1 MVSVDIPEQGQLVQV
16 RSRPWVVDDVK
27 PSNLPS
33 PGLSLPENLRQN
45 LVSLSSVED
54 DGLGEELQVV
64 WEVEPGAKIIERVA
78 LPTPTAFD
86 SPDKLDAFL
95 DAVRWG
101 AASTADHRN
110 IQAPFRSGVEIEDY
124 QLDPVV
130 RAIQMPR
137 VNLLIAD
144 DVGLGKTIE
153 AGMVALELIL
163 RHRARKILV
172 VCPSSLQIQWRDQM
186 RDKFGLDFRI
196 VDSSLLRELRR
207 RRGIHTNPWAHFPRL
222 ITSIDFLK
230 RERPRRLFR
239 ETLPAAGEPIY
250 PRKYDLLIVDEA
262 HNCAPSGAGRYA
274 ADSLRTT
281 ALRELAPHFEHKLFL
296 TATPHNGYRESFSA
310 LLELLDN
317 QRFSRG
323 TEPDRKQL
331 DAIMVRR
338 LKSDPAFA
346 FNHLGIRRFP
356 PRLLEPIEVPYTDEE
371 REVHDALK
379 AYTKSRSGRA
389 ADQTERFATEF
400 VLKTLKKRLFSCPAA
415 FLSTLEQHEHSL
427 RNSKRKA
434 TRPSERALQLE
445 LDRMDE
451 EYADD
456 NDYDEATTDALDT
469 ATRLFA
475 EPTAEELALLKR
487 MKDWALRASGHRDSK
502 AKQLVEWLKQH
513 LKPGGKWSKERVIIF
528 TEYRAT
534 QNWLQE
540 VLAIERFTQGDRLL
554 TMYGGM
560 DPEKREEV
568 KAAFQTSPEISPVR
582 ILLATD
588 AASEGLDFQ
597 NFCSRLI
604 HYEIPWNPNR
614 MEQRNGRVDRHGQKA
629 DKIQVYHFVGK
640 GYGER
645 ANRQFNGSASE
656 LEADLE
662 FLMRVALKIETIRE
676 DLGKVGTVIA
686 EQVEEA
692 MLGRRTR
699 LDTEKAE
706 KEAEPI
712 RRMLKF
718 ERDLQKQVQALME
731 QYRETRKELRLS
743 PENIAQVVQV
753 GLALAGQPPL
763 KPVLPGTRAMVT
775 PELKGKATTKGRN
788 KSDSASNESRQTEF
802 ALIGEQAPEFR
813 TAGQPVPSGNLYHL
827 PPLKGSWAACVEGLE
842 HPHTKEIRPIT
853 FDESVS
859 KGRDDVVLVHLN
871 HRLPQMCLR
880 LLRAEVW
887 AEKGRSKLQ
896 RVSARVI
903 PNDALEAPAVI
914 AHARLVVIGGDSHR
928 LHEEII
934 SAGGFIKD
942 QKWGGRL
949 NVGQTETATLQATD
963 KEPSEAIKEK
973 LLELYPSLMASLG
986 AALEARMKQLV
997 EGLQRKLTE
1006 RANKEAADITSI
1018 LTELKKS
1025 IEAELKDPVYVQPLL
1040 FATEEQ
1046 ERFERNKDAM
1056 RKRASEIP
1064 EEIKRETLAI
1074 RARFA
1079 DPQPRMF
1086 PVAVTFLVP
1095 EKMAGGK

>member
-1 MVSVDIPEQGQLVQV
+1 MAGGSTLAPPEQGQLVQV
-16 RSRPWVVDDVK
+16 RSRPWVVNDVK
-27 PSNLPS
+27 PSTLPAPAMAL
-33 PGLSLPENLRQN
+33 PGAAPQHLLT
-45 LVSLSSVED
+45 LSSVED
-54 DGLGEELQVV
+54 DGLGEEVQVV
-64 WEVEPGAKIIERVA
+64 WEVEPGAKVVERVA
-78 LPTPTAFD
+78 LPEPTGFD
-86 SPDKLDAFL
+86 APQTLDAFL

-110 IQAPFRSGVEIEDY
+110 IQSPFRSGVEIEDY

-137 VNLLIAD
+137 ANLLIAD

-153 AGMVALELIL
+153 AGMVALELII
-163 RHRARKILV
+163 RHRARRILV
-172 VCPSSLQIQWRDQM
+172 VCPSALQIQWRDQM

-196 VDSSLLRELRR
+196 VDSALMRDLRR
-207 RRGIHTNPWAHFPRL
+207 RRGIHVNPWSHFPRL

-230 RERPRRLFR
+230 RERPLRLFR
-239 ETLPAAGEPIY
+239 ETLPAPGEPVY
-250 PRKYDLLIVDEA
+250 PRRYDLLICDEA

-274 ADSLRTT
+274 ADSLRTQ

-331 DAIMVRR
+331 EAVMVRR

-356 PRLLEPIEVPYTDEE
+356 PRVLEPIEVPYTEEE
-371 REVHDALK
+371 RAVHAALRT
-379 AYTKSRSGRA
+379 YTKLRSSRAEGA
-389 ADQTERFATEF
+389 AERFATEF

-415 FLSTLEQHEHSL
+415 FLTTLEQHEKSL
-427 RNSKRKA
+427 RTARKRA
-434 TRPSERALQLE
+434 TAPTHRTLQLE
-445 LDRMDE
+445 LDRIDE
-451 EYADD
+451 DYADD
-456 NDYDEATTDALDT
+456 TEYDEATADALDT

-475 EPTAEELALLKR
+475 EPTDEEEALLAK
-487 MKDWALRASGHRDSK
+487 MKDWAKRARGQRDSK
-502 AKQLVEWLKQH
+502 AKELVRWLKEH
-513 LKPGGKWSKERVIIF
+513 LKPGGKWSTERVIIF

-534 QNWLQE
+534 QNWLHE
-540 VLAIERFTQGDRLL
+540 VLAVEGLTDGDRLL

-568 KAAFQTSPEISPVR
+568 KAAFQTSPDISPVR

-629 DKIQVYHFVGK
+629 DKVLVYHFVGQ
-640 GYGER
+640 GYNER
-645 ANRQFNGSASE
+645 AARGFGGNASE
-656 LEADLE
+656 MEADLE

-676 DLGKVGTVIA
+676 DLGKVGAVIA

-692 MLGRRTR
+692 MLGRRTS
-699 LDTEKAE
+699 LNTEKAE

-712 RRMLKF
+712 RRMLRF

-731 QYRETRKELRLS
+731 QYRETRRELRLA
-743 PENIAQVVQV
+743 PDNVRKVVEV

-763 KPVLPGTRAMVT
+763 QPAETEDGQSCFRLP
-775 PELKGKATTKGRN
+775 
-788 KSDSASNESRQTEF
+788 
-802 ALIGEQAPEFR
+802 ALR
-813 TAGQPVPSGNLYHL
+813 
-827 PPLKGSWAACVEGLE
+827 GSWAACAEGLE

-853 FDESVS
+853 FDESLAR
-859 KGRDDVVLVHLN
+859 GRDDVVLAHLN

-887 AEKGRSKLQ
+887 AERGRSKLQ
-896 RVSARVI
+896 RVTARVV
-903 PNDALEAPAVI
+903 PNDVLDTPAVV

-934 SAGGFIKD
+934 AAGGFIRD
-942 QKWGGRL
+942 RKWGGRL
-949 NVGQTETATLQATD
+949 NVGQTDSALAGATE
-963 KEPSEAIKEK
+963 KEPSSQVEAR
-973 LLELYPSLMASLG
+973 LLELYPALTSPLAS
-986 AALEARMKQLV
+986 ALEARLKDRV
-997 EGLQRKLTE
+997 DGLRKRLAE
-1006 RANKEAADITSI
+1006 RADKETDDIRSI
-1018 LTELKKS
+1018 LTELKKA
-1025 IEAELKDPVYVQPLL
+1025 IEAELNDPVYVQPTL
-1040 FATEEQ
+1040 FDDPET
-1046 ERFERNKDAM
+1046 ERFERNKEAM
-1056 RKRASEIP
+1056 RARAKEIP
-1064 EEIKRETLAI
+1064 GEIERETAAV

-1079 DPQPRMF
+1079 DPQARMF
-1086 PVAVTFLVP
+1086 PVAVTFLIP
-1095 EKMAGGK
+1095 QALAN

>member
-1 MVSVDIPEQGQLVQV
+1 METGALPEQGQLVQV
-16 RSRPWVVDDVK
+16 RSRPWVVNEVK
-27 PSNLPS
+27 PSTLPA
-33 PGLSLPENLRQN
+33 PALKLPVVQLQH
-45 LVSLSSVED
+45 LLTLSSVED
-54 DGLGEELQVV
+54 DGLGEEVQVI
-64 WEVEPGAKIIERVA
+64 WEIEPGAKLIERVA
-78 LPTPTAFD
+78 LPEPTGFD
-86 SPDKLDAFL
+86 APAQLDAFL

-101 AASTADHRN
+101 AASTADHKN
-110 IQAPFRSGVEIEDY
+110 IQAPFRSGIEIEDY

-153 AGMVALELIL
+153 AGMVGLELII
-163 RHRARKILV
+163 RHRARKLLV
-172 VCPSSLQIQWRDQM
+172 VCPSALQIQWRDQM

-207 RRGIHTNPWAHFPRL
+207 RRGIYVNPWAHFPRL

-230 RERPRRLFR
+230 RERPLRLFR
-239 ETLPAAGEPIY
+239 ETLPAPGEPIY

-262 HNCAPSGAGRYA
+262 HNCAPSGVGRYA
-274 ADSLRTT
+274 TDSLRTQ

-331 DAIMVRR
+331 DAVMVRR

-356 PRLLEPIEVPYTDEE
+356 PRILKPIEVPYTVEE
-371 REVHDALK
+371 REIHAALRQ
-379 AYTKSRSGRA
+379 YTKLRSSRADSA
-389 ADQTERFATEF
+389 AERFATEF

-415 FLSTLEQHEHSL
+415 FLTTLERHEKSL
-427 RNSKRKA
+427 HTARKRAAKP
-434 TRPSERALQLE
+434 TYRTLQTE

-456 NDYDEATTDALDT
+456 ADYDDATADALDT

-475 EPTAEELALLKR
+475 EPTTEETELLQK
-487 MKDWALRASGHRDSK
+487 MKEWAARARGQRDSK
-502 AKQLVEWLKQH
+502 VKQLIAWLREN
-513 LKPGGKWSKERVIIF
+513 LKPGEKWSKERVIIF

-534 QNWLQE
+534 QNWLQQ
-540 VLAIERFTQGDRLL
+540 VLAAEGFTDGDRLL

-568 KAAFQTSPEISPVR
+568 KAAFQTDPEQSPVR

-629 DKIQVYHFVGK
+629 DEVLVYHFVGQ
-640 GYGER
+640 GYEER
-645 ANRQFNGSASE
+645 AKRQFSGQVSDM
-656 LEADLE
+656 EADLE

-686 EQVEEA
+686 EQVAEA
-692 MLGRRTR
+692 MLGRRTA
-699 LDTEKAE
+699 LNTDKAE
-706 KEAEPI
+706 QEADPI
-712 RRMLKF
+712 RKMLKF

-731 QYRETRKELRLS
+731 QYRETRRELRLS
-743 PENIAQVVQV
+743 PDNVGQVVSV
-753 GLALAGQPPL
+753 GLALARQP
-763 KPVLPGTRAMVT
+763 
-775 PELKGKATTKGRN
+775 
-788 KSDSASNESRQTEF
+788 
-802 ALIGEQAPEFR
+802 ALIPTR
-813 TAGQPVPSGNLYHL
+813 TKDGKPCFQL
-827 PPLKGSWAACVEGLE
+827 PPLRGSWAACAEGLE
-842 HPHTKEIRPIT
+842 HPHTKEVRPIT

-859 KGRDDVVLVHLN
+859 KGKDDVVLVHLN
-871 HRLPQMCLR
+871 HRLSQMCLR

-896 RVSARVI
+896 RVTARVV
-903 PNDALEAPAVI
+903 PNDVLDTPAVV

-934 SAGGFIKD
+934 AAGGFIKD

-949 NVGQTETATLQATD
+949 NVGQTESFLSGATAT
-963 KEPSEAIKEK
+963 EPSEPVKAR
-973 LLELYPSLMASLG
+973 LLELYPALTGPLAS
-986 AALEARMKQLV
+986 ALEAR
-997 EGLQRKLTE
+997 
-1006 RANKEAADITSI
+1006 
-1018 LTELKKS
+1018 
-1025 IEAELKDPVYVQPLL
+1025 
-1040 FATEEQ
+1040 
-1046 ERFERNKDAM
+1046 
-1056 RKRASEIP
+1056 
-1064 EEIKRETLAI
+1064 
-1074 RARFA
+1074 
-1079 DPQPRMF
+1079 
-1086 PVAVTFLVP
+1086 
-1095 EKMAGGK
+1095 

>member
-1 MVSVDIPEQGQLVQV
+1 MVNEI
-16 RSRPWVVDDVK
+16 K
-27 PSNLPS
+27 PSTLPTS
-33 PGLSLPENLRQN
+33 ALKVPLARPQHLLT
-45 LVSLSSVED
+45 LSSVED

-64 WEVEPGAKIIERVA
+64 WEIEPGAKVVEKVA
-78 LPTPTAFD
+78 LPDPTGFD

-101 AASTADHRN
+101 AASTADVKN
-110 IQAPFRSGVEIEDY
+110 IQSPFRSGIEIEDY

-137 VNLLIAD
+137 VNLLIGD

-153 AGMVALELIL
+153 AGMVALELMI
-163 RHRARKILV
+163 RHRARRILI

-196 VDSSLLRELRR
+196 VDSSLLRDLRR
-207 RRGIHTNPWAHFPRL
+207 RRGIHVNPWSHFPRL

-230 RERPRRLFR
+230 RERPLRLFR
-239 ETLPAAGEPIY
+239 ETLPAPGESVY
-250 PRKYDLLIVDEA
+250 PRKYDLLIADEA
-262 HNCAPSGAGRYA
+262 HNCAPSGIGKYA
-274 ADSLRTT
+274 ADSLRTQ

-331 DAIMVRR
+331 DAVMVRR
-338 LKSDPAFA
+338 LKSDPNFA
-346 FNHLGIRRFP
+346 FDHLGIRRFP
-356 PRLLEPIEVPYTDEE
+356 PRILEPIEVPYTEEE
-371 REVHDALK
+371 RAIHAALK
-379 AYTKSRSGRA
+379 RYTKLRSQRA
-389 ADQTERFATEF
+389 ESAAERFATEF

-415 FLSTLEQHEHSL
+415 FLTTLEQHERTLAAS
-427 RNSKRKA
+427 RKKA
-434 TRPSERALQLE
+434 AKPTFKTLQLE
-445 LDRMDE
+445 FDRLDED
-451 EYADD
+451 YADD
-456 NDYDEATTDALDT
+456 TDYDEATADALET

-475 EPTAEELALLKR
+475 EPTADEEALLKQ
-487 MKDWALRASGHRDSK
+487 MKDWARRARGQRESK
-502 AKQLVEWLKQH
+502 VKELVAWLTRH
-513 LKPGGKWSKERVIIF
+513 LKPGGKWSNERVIIF

-540 VLAIERFTQGDRLL
+540 LLSVEGFTAGDRLL
-554 TMYGGM
+554 TMFGGM

-568 KAAFQTSPEISPVR
+568 KASFQTAPDISPVR

-629 DKIQVYHFVGK
+629 DKVQVYHFVGN
-640 GYGER
+640 GYAQSSGGRESP
-645 ANRQFNGSASE
+645 GT

-692 MLGRRTR
+692 MLGRRTT
-699 LDTEKAE
+699 LNTEQAE

-712 RRMLKF
+712 RKMLRF
-718 ERDLQKQVQALME
+718 ERDLQKQVQALMA
-731 QYRETRKELRLS
+731 QYRETRRELRLS
-743 PENIAQVVQV
+743 AENIAKVVSV
-753 GLALAGQPPL
+753 GLELAGQPTLMVGDRGPEDGDRDE
-763 KPVLPGTRAMVT
+763 KSSGTRT
-775 PELKGKATTKGRN
+775 
-788 KSDSASNESRQTEF
+788 
-802 ALIGEQAPEFR
+802 
-813 TAGQPVPSGNLYHL
+813 PVPGPRTPLLFHL
-827 PPLKGSWAACVEGLE
+827 PPLKGSWAACAEGLE

-859 KGRDDVVLVHLN
+859 RGRDDVVLVHLN

-896 RVSARVI
+896 RVTARVV
-903 PNDALEAPAVI
+903 PNDVLDIPVVI
-914 AHARLVVIGGDSHR
+914 AHARLVVIGGDSFR
-928 LHEEII
+928 LHEELIA
-934 SAGGFIKD
+934 AGGTI
-942 QKWGGRL
+942 QIEKWGGRL
-949 NVGQTETATLQATD
+949 NVGQTESALAGATD
-963 KEPSEAIKEK
+963 REPSAKVKERLLK
-973 LLELYPSLMASLG
+973 LYSVMSTPLAS
-986 AALEARMKQLV
+986 ALEARMKQMV
-997 EGLQRKLTE
+997 EGLQKKLAE
-1006 RANKEAADITSI
+1006 WADKESKDIESI
-1018 LTELKKS
+1018 LTELKKL
-1025 IEAELKDPVYVQPLL
+1025 IEAELQQPLYIQGTL
-1040 FATEEQ
+1040 FDDPEQ

-1056 RKRASEIP
+1056 RARVKEIP
-1064 EEIKRETLAI
+1064 EEITRETEAI
-1074 RARFA
+1074 RSRFA
-1079 DPQPRMF
+1079 NPQARMF

-1095 EKMAGGK
+1095 EKMAGV

>member
-1 MVSVDIPEQGQLVQV
+1 MTTVAAPPPEQGQLVQV
-16 RSRPWVVDDVK
+16 RSRPWVVNEVK
-27 PSNLPS
+27 PS
-33 PGLSLPENLRQN
+33 SLPTPAMELPVAQQQT
-45 LVSLSSVED
+45 LLTLSSVED
-54 DGLGEELQVV
+54 DGLGEEVQVV
-64 WEVEPGAKIIERVA
+64 WEIEPGAKLIERVA
-78 LPTPTAFD
+78 LPEPTGFD

-101 AASTADHRN
+101 AASTADHKN
-110 IQAPFRSGVEIEDY
+110 IQSPFRSGIEIEDY

-153 AGMVALELIL
+153 AGMVGLELII

-172 VCPSSLQIQWRDQM
+172 VCPSALQIQWRDQM

-196 VDSSLLRELRR
+196 VDSSLMRELRR
-207 RRGIHTNPWAHFPRL
+207 RRGIHVNPWAHFPRL

-230 RERPRRLFR
+230 RERPLRLFR
-239 ETLPAAGEPIY
+239 ETLPAPGEPIY
-250 PRKYDLLIVDEA
+250 PRKYDLLIIDEA

-274 ADSLRTT
+274 DDSLRTQ

-331 DAIMVRR
+331 EAVMVRR
-338 LKSDPAFA
+338 LKSDPTFA

-356 PRLLEPIEVPYTDEE
+356 PRILEPIEVPYTGEE
-371 REVHDALK
+371 REIHAALRQ
-379 AYTKSRSGRA
+379 YTKMRSSRAEGA
-389 ADQTERFATEF
+389 AERFATEF

-415 FLSTLEQHEHSL
+415 FLATLERHEQSL
-427 RNSKRKA
+427 HTAKKKA
-434 TRPSERALQLE
+434 AKPTYKTLQLE

-456 NDYDEATTDALDT
+456 GEYDEATADALDT

-475 EPTAEELALLKR
+475 EPTADEEALLKK
-487 MKDWALRASGHRDSK
+487 MKEWARRARGQRDSK
-502 AKQLVEWLKQH
+502 VQQLVAWLKEH

-540 VLAIERFTQGDRLL
+540 VLSVEGFTDGDRLL

-568 KAAFQTSPEISPVR
+568 KAAFQTSPDISPVR

-629 DKIQVYHFVGK
+629 DKVLVYHFVGK
-640 GYGER
+640 GYKER
-645 ANRQFNGSASE
+645 ASRQFSGTVSDM
-656 LEADLE
+656 EADLE

-692 MLGRRTR
+692 MLGRRTT
-699 LDTEKAE
+699 LNTEKAE

-712 RRMLKF
+712 RKMLKF

-743 PENIAQVVQV
+743 PENIRQVVTV

-763 KPVLPGTRAMVT
+763 I
-775 PELKGKATTKGRN
+775 TTKTQDN
-788 KSDSASNESRQTEF
+788 KPCFQ
-802 ALIGEQAPEFR
+802 
-813 TAGQPVPSGNLYHL
+813 L
-827 PPLKGSWAACVEGLE
+827 PPLKGSWAACAEGLE
-842 HPHTKEIRPIT
+842 HPHTKDIRPIT
-853 FDESVS
+853 FDESMS

-871 HRLPQMCLR
+871 HHLPQMCLR

-887 AEKGRSKLQ
+887 AERGRSKLQ
-896 RVSARVI
+896 RVTARVV
-903 PNDALEAPAVI
+903 PNDVLDAPAVV
-914 AHARLVVIGGDSHR
+914 AHARLVVIGGDSYR

-934 SAGGFIKD
+934 ATGGFIKD

-949 NVGQTETATLQATD
+949 NVGQTESALAGAVT
-963 KEPSEAIKEK
+963 KEPSAVVKAK
-973 LLELYPSLMASLG
+973 LLELYPTLTSSLAS
-986 AALEARMKQLV
+986 ALEARMKQMV
-997 EGLQRKLTE
+997 DGLQKKLAD
-1006 RANKEAADITSI
+1006 RADKEAKDIEYI
-1018 LTELKKS
+1018 LTELKRS
-1025 IEAELKDPVYVQPLL
+1025 IEAELKDPAYIQPLL
-1040 FATEEQ
+1040 FDDPEQ

-1056 RKRASEIP
+1056 RARAKEIP
-1064 EEIKRETLAI
+1064 DEIKRETEAI

-1079 DPQPRMF
+1079 DPQARMF
-1086 PVAVTFLVP
+1086 PVAVTFLIP
-1095 EKMAGGK
+1095 EKMAGR

>member
-1 MVSVDIPEQGQLVQV
+1 MPSVGIPNQGQLVQV
-16 RSRPWVVDDVK
+16 RSRSWVVNEVK
-27 PSNLPS
+27 PSRLPLDSKGLAVAS
-33 PGLSLPENLRQN
+33 PQN
-45 LVSLSSVED
+45 LLTLSSVED

-64 WEVEPGAKIIERVA
+64 WEIEPGAKVIEKVA
-78 LPTPTAFD
+78 LPEPTDFD

-101 AASTADHRN
+101 AASTADHKN
-110 IQAPFRSGVEIEDY
+110 IQSPFRSGIEIEDY

-153 AGMVALELIL
+153 AGMVGLELII

-172 VCPSSLQIQWRDQM
+172 VCPSALQIQWRDQL
-186 RDKFGLDFRI
+186 RDKFGLDFRV
-196 VDSSLLRELRR
+196 VDSSLMRELRR
-207 RRGIHTNPWAHFPRL
+207 RRGIHVNPWAHFPRL

-230 RERPRRLFR
+230 RERPMRLFR
-239 ETLPAAGEPIY
+239 ETLAAPGQPVF

-262 HNCAPSGAGRYA
+262 HNCAPSGVGQFSR
-274 ADSLRTT
+274 DSLRTQ
-281 ALRELAPHFEHKLFL
+281 ALRELVPHFEHKLFL

-331 DAIMVRR
+331 EAVMVRR

-356 PRLLEPIEVPYTDEE
+356 PRKLEPIEVPYTEEE
-371 REVHDALK
+371 REIHSALRE
-379 AYTKSRSGRA
+379 YTKLRSSRA
-389 ADQTERFATEF
+389 IDQTERFATEF

-415 FLSTLEQHEHSL
+415 FLATLEQHEKSL
-427 RNSKRKA
+427 HTAKRKVA
-434 TRPSERALQLE
+434 KPTYKTLQLE

-456 NDYDEATTDALDT
+456 GDYDEATADALDT

-475 EPTAEELALLKR
+475 EPTADEVALLRK
-487 MKDWALRASGHRDSK
+487 MKDWAKRARGQRDSK
-502 AKQLVEWLKQH
+502 AKQLVSWLRSH
-513 LKPGGKWSKERVIIF
+513 LKPDGKWASARVIIF

-540 VLAIERFTQGDRLL
+540 VLSVEGFAEGDRLL

-560 DPEKREEV
+560 DSEKREAI
-568 KAAFQTSPEISPVR
+568 KAAFQTSPEVSPVR

-614 MEQRNGRVDRHGQKA
+614 LEQRNGRVDRHGQRA
-629 DKIQVYHFVGK
+629 DSVLVYHFVGK
-640 GYGER
+640 GYSHQTKLSLTQRVGD
-645 ANRQFNGSASE
+645 

-662 FLMRVALKIETIRE
+662 FLMRVALKVEMIRE

-686 EQVEEA
+686 DQVAEA

-699 LDTEKAE
+699 LDTERAE
-706 KEAEPI
+706 READPV

-731 QYRETRKELRLS
+731 QYRATRRELRLS
-743 PENIAQVVQV
+743 PENVCQVVNV
-753 GLALAGQPPL
+753 ALALAGQP
-763 KPVLPGTRAMVT
+763 
-775 PELKGKATTKGRN
+775 
-788 KSDSASNESRQTEF
+788 
-802 ALIGEQAPEFR
+802 ALIPAQTGDQKLCF
-813 TAGQPVPSGNLYHL
+813 QL
-827 PPLKGSWAACVEGLE
+827 PPLKGSWAACAEGLE
-842 HPHTKEIRPIT
+842 HPHTKDIRPIT
-853 FDESVS
+853 FDEAVS
-859 KGRDDVVLVHLN
+859 RGRDDVVLVHLN

-896 RVSARVI
+896 RVTARVV
-903 PNDALEAPAVI
+903 PNDVLDTPVVI
-914 AHARLVVIGGDSHR
+914 AYARLLVIGGDSCR
-928 LHEEII
+928 LHEEVIT
-934 SAGGFIKD
+934 AGGFIKG
-942 QKWGGRL
+942 QKWDRL
-949 NVGQTETATLQATD
+949 PVRQMESAIVGATNN
-963 KEPSEAIKEK
+963 EPSEAVKVR
-973 LLELYPSLMASLG
+973 LLELYPSFTSSLAS
-986 AALEARMKQLV
+986 ALNARMEQLID
-997 EGLQRKLTE
+997 GLQKKLAE
-1006 RANKEAADITSI
+1006 RAEKEVKDITAI
-1018 LTELKKS
+1018 LTELKRS
-1025 IEAELKDPVYVQPLL
+1025 IDAELNEPMYSQPSLPGMP
-1040 FATEEQ
+1040 AEE
-1046 ERFERNKDAM
+1046 EEHISRNKDSM
-1056 RKRASEIP
+1056 RARVNEIP
-1064 EEIKRETLAI
+1064 GEIQRETEAI
-1074 RARFA
+1074 RARFVH
-1079 DPQPRMF
+1079 QQTRLF

-1095 EKMAGGK
+1095 QKMAEGK

>member
-1 MVSVDIPEQGQLVQV
+1 MNSVALTRPEQGQLVSV
-16 RSRPWVVDDVK
+16 RSRLWVVNDVQASTLPHSALK
-27 PSNLPS
+27 PFFTGPQHL
-33 PGLSLPENLRQN
+33 LTLA
-45 LVSLSSVED
+45 SVED
-54 DGLGEELQVV
+54 DGLGEELQVI
-64 WEVEPGAKIIERVA
+64 WEIEPGAKILEKVA
-78 LPTPTAFD
+78 LPEPTGFD
-86 SPDKLDAFL
+86 PPDKLDAFL

-101 AASTADHRN
+101 AASTADVKN
-110 IQAPFRSGVEIEDY
+110 IQAPFRSGINIEDY

-153 AGMVALELIL
+153 AGMTALELII
-163 RHRARKILV
+163 RHRARRILV
-172 VCPSSLQIQWRDQM
+172 VCPSALQIQWKEQM

-196 VDSSLLRELRR
+196 VDSNLMRELRR
-207 RRGIHTNPWAHFPRL
+207 SRGIHVNPWSHFPRL

-230 RERPRRLFR
+230 RERPLRLFR
-239 ETLPAAGEPIY
+239 ETLPAPGEPIY

-262 HNCAPSGAGRYA
+262 HNCAPSGVGRYA
-274 ADSLRTT
+274 ADSMRTL

-331 DAIMVRR
+331 EAVMVRR

-371 REVHDALK
+371 REIHEALRQ
-379 AYTKSRSGRA
+379 YTKLRTSQA
-389 ADQTERFATEF
+389 VDQTERFATEF

-415 FLSTLEQHEHSL
+415 FLTTLEQHEKSLHSA
-427 RNSKRKA
+427 RKKA
-434 TRPSERALQLE
+434 AKPTYRSLQLE
-445 LDRMDE
+445 LDRLDE

-456 NDYDEATTDALDT
+456 GDFDEATADALDT

-475 EPTAEELALLKR
+475 EPTSDEETLLQKMKEWAKR
-487 MKDWALRASGHRDSK
+487 ARGQRDSK
-502 AKQLVEWLKQH
+502 VKQLVAWLKEH

-534 QNWLQE
+534 QTWLQE
-540 VLAIERFTQGDRLL
+540 VLAVEGFTDGDRLL

-568 KAAFQTSPEISPVR
+568 KAAFQTSPDISPVR

-629 DKIQVYHFVGK
+629 DKVLVYHFVGK
-640 GYGER
+640 GYKER
-645 ANRQFNGSASE
+645 ASGQFSGTVSDM
-656 LEADLE
+656 EADLE
-662 FLMRVALKIETIRE
+662 FLMRVALKVETIRE
-676 DLGKVGTVIA
+676 DLGKVGTVLA

-692 MLGRRTR
+692 MLGQRTT
-699 LDTEKAE
+699 LNTEKAE

-712 RRMLKF
+712 RKMLKF
-718 ERDLQKQVQALME
+718 ERDLQKQVQALMR
-731 QYRETRKELRLS
+731 QYRETCKELRLTH
-743 PENIAQVVQV
+743 ENIHQVVSV
-753 GLALAGQPPL
+753 GLALAGQPTL
-763 KPVLPGTRAMVT
+763 
-775 PELKGKATTKGRN
+775 
-788 KSDSASNESRQTEF
+788 
-802 ALIGEQAPEFR
+802 
-813 TAGQPVPSGNLYHL
+813 VPSITVDNQPCYQL
-827 PPLKGSWAACVEGLE
+827 PPLKGSWAACAEGLE

-853 FDESVS
+853 FDESLS
-859 KGRDDVVLVHLN
+859 KNRDDVVLVHLN
-871 HRLPQMCLR
+871 HRLTQMCLR

-896 RVSARVI
+896 RVTARVV
-903 PNDALEAPAVI
+903 PNHLFDTPAVI
-914 AHARLVVIGGDSHR
+914 AHARLVVIGGDSYR
-928 LHEEII
+928 LHEEILA
-934 SAGGFIKD
+934 AGGFIKD

-949 NVGQTETATLQATD
+949 NVGQMESFLASMWN
-963 KEPSEAIKEK
+963 KVPSAAVKAK
-973 LLELYPSLMASLG
+973 LLELYPSFTSPLAS
-986 AALEARMKQLV
+986 ALEARMKQMV
-997 EGLQRKLTE
+997 DGLQKKLAD
-1006 RANKEAADITSI
+1006 RADKEANDITSI
-1018 LTELKKS
+1018 LTELKSS
-1025 IEAELKDPVYVQPLL
+1025 IEAELQDPVYVQPSL
-1040 FATEEQ
+1040 FDDPEQ

-1056 RKRASEIP
+1056 RARAKEIP
-1064 EEIKRETLAI
+1064 EEIKRETAAI

-1079 DPQPRMF
+1079 DPQARMF

-1095 EKMAGGK
+1095 EKMAGGY

>member
-1 MVSVDIPEQGQLVQV
+1 MTAKTIAPEQGQLVQV
-16 RSRPWVVDDVK
+16 RSRPWVVNEVK

-33 PGLSLPENLRQN
+33 PAMELPVAKTQN
-45 LVSLSSVED
+45 LLTLSSVED

-64 WEVEPGAKIIERVA
+64 WEIEPGAKIIERVA
-78 LPTPTAFD
+78 LPEPTDFD

-101 AASTADHRN
+101 AASTADHKN
-110 IQAPFRSGVEIEDY
+110 IQSPFRSGIEIEDY

-153 AGMVALELIL
+153 AGMVALELII

-172 VCPSSLQIQWRDQM
+172 VCPSALQIQWREQM

-196 VDSSLLRELRR
+196 VDSSLMRELRR
-207 RRGIHTNPWAHFPRL
+207 RRGIHANPWAHFPRL

-230 RERPRRLFR
+230 RERPLRLFR
-239 ETLPAAGEPIY
+239 ETLPAPGEPIY

-262 HNCAPSGAGRYA
+262 HNCAPSGVGQYS
-274 ADSLRTT
+274 ADSLRTQ
-281 ALRELAPHFEHKLFL
+281 ALRELALHFEHKLFL

-331 DAIMVRR
+331 EAVMVRR
-338 LKSDPAFA
+338 LKSDPSFA

-356 PRLLEPIEVPYTDEE
+356 PRILEPIEVPYTDEE
-371 REVHDALK
+371 REIHAALRE
-379 AYTKSRSGRA
+379 YTKMRSSRA
-389 ADQTERFATEF
+389 EDNAERFATEF
-400 VLKTLKKRLFSCPAA
+400 LLKTLKKRLFSCPAA
-415 FLSTLEQHEHSL
+415 FLTTLEQHEKSL
-427 RNSKRKA
+427 HTAKRKVA
-434 TRPSERALQLE
+434 KPTYKTLQLE

-469 ATRLFA
+469 ATRLFS
-475 EPTAEELALLKR
+475 EPTADEEALLQK
-487 MKDWALRASGHRDSK
+487 MKDWAKRARGQRDSK
-502 AKQLVEWLKQH
+502 VKQLVAWLKEH
-513 LKPGGKWSKERVIIF
+513 LKPGCKWSNERVIIF

-540 VLAIERFTQGDRLL
+540 VLSVEGFTEGDRLL

-560 DPEKREEV
+560 DSEKREEV
-568 KAAFQTSPEISPVR
+568 KAAFQTAPEISPVR

-629 DKIQVYHFVGK
+629 DKVQVFHFVGK
-640 GYGER
+640 GYKER
-645 ANRQFNGSASE
+645 ADRQFNGTVSDM
-656 LEADLE
+656 EADLE

-692 MLGRRTR
+692 MLGRRFT
-699 LDTEKAE
+699 LNTEKAE
-706 KEAEPI
+706 QEAEPI
-712 RRMLKF
+712 RKMLKF

-731 QYRETRKELRLS
+731 QYRETRRELRLS
-743 PENIAQVVQV
+743 PENVAQVVRV
-753 GLALAGQPPL
+753 GLELAGQPNLIPL
-763 KPVLPGTRAMVT
+763 SQVVEKTEKARNTRFADPAPDYSLVA
-775 PELKGKATTKGRN
+775 EQAGGYAGSSR
-788 KSDSASNESRQTEF
+788 SASKSTLFQ
-802 ALIGEQAPEFR
+802 
-813 TAGQPVPSGNLYHL
+813 L
-827 PPLKGSWAACVEGLE
+827 PPLKGSWAACAEGLE
-842 HPHTKEIRPIT
+842 HPHTKNIRPIT
-853 FDESVS
+853 FDESVT
-859 KGRDDVVLVHLN
+859 KGRDDLVLVHLN

-896 RVSARVI
+896 RVTARVV
-903 PNDALEAPAVI
+903 PNDVLDTPAVI
-914 AHARLVVIGGDSHR
+914 AHARLVVIGGDSYR

-934 SAGGFIKD
+934 AAGGFIKD
-942 QKWGGRL
+942 QKWGSRL
-949 NVGQTETATLQATD
+949 NVGQTESAVAGATA
-963 KEPSEAIKEK
+963 KEPSAAVKAK
-973 LLELYPSLMASLG
+973 LLELYPSLTSSLAS
-986 AALEARMKQLV
+986 ALEARMKQMV
-997 EGLQRKLTE
+997 DGLQKKLAE
-1006 RANKEAADITSI
+1006 RAEKEAKDITSI
-1018 LTELKKS
+1018 LTELRKS
-1025 IEAELKDPVYVQPLL
+1025 IEAELKDPAYIQPLL
-1040 FATEEQ
+1040 FDDPEQ

-1056 RKRASEIP
+1056 RARAKEIP
-1064 EEIKRETLAI
+1064 EEIKRETEAI

-1079 DPQPRMF
+1079 DPQARMF

-1095 EKMAGGK
+1095 EKMAGG

>member
-1 MVSVDIPEQGQLVQV
+1 MPIASPPEQGQLVQV
-16 RSRPWVVDDVK
+16 RSRLWVVNGVK
-27 PSNLPS
+27 PSGLPTSSMKS
-33 PGLSLPENLRQN
+33 PFDSRSHLLT
-45 LVSLSSVED
+45 LSSVED

-64 WEVEPGAKIIERVA
+64 WEIEPGARIIEKVA
-78 LPTPTAFD
+78 LPEPTGFD
-86 SPDKLDAFL
+86 SPRQLDAFL
-95 DAVRWG
+95 DSVRWG
-101 AASTADHRN
+101 AASTADLKN
-110 IQAPFRSGVEIEDY
+110 IQSPFRSGVEIEDY

-153 AGMVALELIL
+153 AGMVGLELII
-163 RHRARKILV
+163 RHRARKILI

-196 VDSSLLRELRR
+196 VDSSLVRDLRR
-207 RRGIHTNPWAHFPRL
+207 RRGIHVNPWAHFPRL
-222 ITSIDFLK
+222 IASIDFLK
-230 RERPRRLFR
+230 RERPLRLFR
-239 ETLPAAGEPIY
+239 ETLPSPGEPIY

-262 HNCAPSGAGRYA
+262 HNSAPSGAGRYA
-274 ADSLRTT
+274 ADSMRTE
-281 ALRELAPHFEHKLFL
+281 ALRELVPHFEHKLFL

-331 DAIMVRR
+331 EAVMVRR
-338 LKSDPAFA
+338 LKSDPGFA

-356 PRLLEPIEVPYTDEE
+356 PRMLEPIEVPYTDEE
-371 REVHDALK
+371 RAIHAALRR
-379 AYTKSRSGRA
+379 YTELRTSQA
-389 ADQTERFATEF
+389 TDQTERFATEF

-415 FLSTLEQHEHSL
+415 FLATLEQHERSL
-427 RNSKRKA
+427 QTSRRKTA
-434 TRPSERALQLE
+434 KPAYKTLQLE

-456 NDYDEATTDALDT
+456 QDYDDATVDALDT

-475 EPTAEELALLKR
+475 EPTEEEKALLAQ
-487 MKDWALRASGHRDSK
+487 MKEWAQRARGQRDSK
-502 AKQLVEWLKQH
+502 AKELVAWLNKH

-540 VLAIERFTQGDRLL
+540 VLAAEGFTAGDRLL

-560 DPEKREEV
+560 DSDKREEV
-568 KAAFQTSPEISPVR
+568 KASFQTSPDVSPVR

-629 DKIQVYHFVGK
+629 DQVLIYHFVGN

-645 ANRQFNGSASE
+645 SKQNFTGQASE
-656 LEADLE
+656 MDADLE

-676 DLGKVGTVIA
+676 DLGKVGMVIA
-686 EQVEEA
+686 EQVSEA
-692 MLGRRTR
+692 MLGRRTT
-699 LDTEKAE
+699 LNTDKAE

-718 ERDLQKQVQALME
+718 ERDLQKQVQAIME
-731 QYRETRKELRLS
+731 QYRATRREFRLFS
-743 PENIAQVVQV
+743 ENIHQVVNV
-753 GLALAGQPPL
+753 GLAVAGQPPL
-763 KPVLPGTRAMVT
+763 MP
-775 PELKGKATTKGRN
+775 TK
-788 KSDSASNESRQTEF
+788 TEDGHLCF
-802 ALIGEQAPEFR
+802 K
-813 TAGQPVPSGNLYHL
+813 L
-827 PPLKGSWAACVEGLE
+827 PPLKGSWAVCAEGLE

-853 FDESVS
+853 FDEAVAR
-859 KGRDDVVLVHLN
+859 GRDDVVLVHLN

-887 AEKGRSKLQ
+887 TEQGRSRLQ
-896 RVSARVI
+896 RVTARLV
-903 PNDALEAPAVI
+903 PDSVLDTPAVI

-934 SAGGFIKD
+934 AAGGYIKNA
-942 QKWGGRL
+942 KWGSRL
-949 NVGQTETATLQATD
+949 NIGETERALAGASD
-963 KEPSEAIKEK
+963 EEPSATVKEK
-973 LLELYPSLMASLG
+973 LLELYPTLAAPLSI
-986 AALEARMKQLV
+986 ALEAR
-997 EGLQRKLTE
+997 RKDRVDSLKKLLAE
-1006 RANKEAADITSI
+1006 RAQKEAKDIESI
-1018 LTELKKS
+1018 LSELKKA
-1025 IEAELKDPVYVQPLL
+1025 IEAELNDSAYIQPLL
-1040 FATEEQ
+1040 FDDPEQ
-1046 ERFERNKDAM
+1046 ERFERNKEAM
-1056 RKRASEIP
+1056 RTRACEIP
-1064 EEIKRETLAI
+1064 EEIKREVEAI
-1074 RARFA
+1074 QARFA
-1079 DPQPRMF
+1079 EPQARMF
-1086 PVAVTFLVP
+1086 PVAVTYLIP
-1095 EKMAGGK
+1095 KSLS

>member
-1 MVSVDIPEQGQLVQV
+1 MTTIATATAPEQGQLVQV
-16 RSRPWVVDDVK
+16 RSRPWVVNEVK
-27 PSNLPS
+27 PSTLPT
-33 PGLSLPENLRQN
+33 PALELPIARTQN
-45 LVSLSSVED
+45 LLTLSSVED

-64 WEVEPGAKIIERVA
+64 WEIEPGAKIIERVA
-78 LPTPTAFD
+78 LPEPTDFD
-86 SPDKLDAFL
+86 SPEKLDAFL

-101 AASTADHRN
+101 AASTADHKN
-110 IQAPFRSGVEIEDY
+110 IQSPFRSGIEIEDY

-153 AGMVALELIL
+153 AGMVALELML

-172 VCPSSLQIQWRDQM
+172 VCPSALQIQWRDQM

-196 VDSSLLRELRR
+196 VDSSLMRDLRR
-207 RRGIHTNPWAHFPRL
+207 RRGIHVNPWSHFPRL

-230 RERPRRLFR
+230 RERPLRLFR
-239 ETLPAAGEPIY
+239 ETLPAPGEPIY

-262 HNCAPSGAGRYA
+262 HNCAPSGVGRYS
-274 ADSLRTT
+274 ADSLRTQS
-281 ALRELAPHFEHKLFL
+281 LRELAPHFEHKLFL

-331 DAIMVRR
+331 EAVMVRR
-338 LKSDPAFA
+338 LKSDPSFA
-346 FNHLGIRRFP
+346 LNHLGLRRFP
-356 PRLLEPIEVPYTDEE
+356 PRVLEPIEVPYTDEE
-371 REVHDALK
+371 RQVHAALRE
-379 AYTKSRSGRA
+379 YTHLRSSNVQ
-389 ADQTERFATEF
+389 DSSERFATEF

-415 FLSTLEQHEHSL
+415 FLTTLEQHEKSL
-427 RNSKRKA
+427 KTARKNVA
-434 TRPSERALQLE
+434 KPTYRTLQLE
-445 LDRMDE
+445 LDRLDE
-451 EYADD
+451 DYAVDD
-456 NDYDEATTDALDT
+456 EYDEATADALDT
-469 ATRLFA
+469 ATRLFRP
-475 EPTAEELALLKR
+475 PTDQEVTLLKR
-487 MKDWALRASGHRDSK
+487 TKDWATKARGQWDSK
-502 AKQLVEWLKQH
+502 AKQLIAWLN
-513 LKPGGKWSKERVIIF
+513 LTLRPGGKWGNERVIIF

-534 QNWLQE
+534 QRWLQE
-540 VLAIERFTQGDRLL
+540 VLAAEGFTAGDRLL

-560 DPEKREEV
+560 DSDQREEV
-568 KAAFQTSPEISPVR
+568 KAAFQASPDISPVR

-597 NFCSRLI
+597 NFCSRLL

-614 MEQRNGRVDRHGQKA
+614 MEQRNGRVDRHGQKS
-629 DKIQVYHFVGK
+629 DKVMVYHFVGK
-640 GYGER
+640 GYGKQ
-645 ANRQFNGSASE
+645 AGGSLSGQVSD
-656 LEADLE
+656 LDADLE
-662 FLMRVALKIETIRE
+662 FLMRVAMKVETIRE
-676 DLGKVGTVIA
+676 DLGKVGAVIA

-692 MLGRRTR
+692 MLGRRST
-699 LDTEKAE
+699 LNTEKAE

-712 RRMLKF
+712 RKMLKF

-743 PENIAQVVQV
+743 PDNILQVVNV
-753 GLALAGQPPL
+753 GLALAGQP
-763 KPVLPGTRAMVT
+763 
-775 PELKGKATTKGRN
+775 
-788 KSDSASNESRQTEF
+788 
-802 ALIGEQAPEFR
+802 ALISAKTDDNKPCFQ
-813 TAGQPVPSGNLYHL
+813 L
-827 PPLKGSWAACVEGLE
+827 PPLKGSWAACAEGLE

-896 RVSARVI
+896 RVTARVV
-903 PNDALEAPAVI
+903 PNDILDAPAVV
-914 AHARLVVIGGDSHR
+914 AHARLVVIGGDSYR

-934 SAGGFIKD
+934 AAGGFIKD

-949 NVGQTETATLQATD
+949 NVGQTESAVAGATA
-963 KEPSEAIKEK
+963 KEPSAVVKAK
-973 LLELYPSLMASLG
+973 LMELYPALTSSLAS
-986 AALEARMKQLV
+986 ALEARMKQMV
-997 EGLQRKLTE
+997 DGLQRKLAD
-1006 RANKEAADITSI
+1006 RADKEANDITSI

-1025 IEAELKDPVYVQPLL
+1025 IEAELKEPVYIQPMLQG
-1040 FATEEQ
+1040 FDDPER
-1046 ERFERNKDAM
+1046 ERFERNKDAL
-1056 RKRASEIP
+1056 RARVKEIP
-1064 EEIKRETLAI
+1064 EEIKRETEAI
-1074 RARFA
+1074 RSRFA
-1079 DPQPRMF
+1079 NPQARMF

-1095 EKMAGGK
+1095 ESMAGAK

>member
-1 MVSVDIPEQGQLVQV
+1 MGSQETPVQGQLVQV
-16 RSRPWVVDDVK
+16 RSRTWVVNDVK
-27 PSNLPS
+27 PSTLPVAAM
-33 PGLSLPENLRQN
+33 SLPLAQLPNL
-45 LVSLSSVED
+45 LSLSSVED

-64 WEVEPGAKIIERVA
+64 WEIEPGAKVIERVA
-78 LPTPTAFD
+78 LPEPTEFD
-86 SPDKLDAFL
+86 SPDQIDAFL

-101 AASTADHRN
+101 AASTADHKN
-110 IQAPFRSGVEIEDY
+110 IQSPFRSGIEIEDY

-172 VCPSSLQIQWRDQM
+172 VCPSALQIQWRDQM

-196 VDSSLLRELRR
+196 VDSHLMRELRR
-207 RRGIHTNPWAHFPRL
+207 RRGIHVNPWAHFPRL

-230 RERPRRLFR
+230 RERPLRLFR
-239 ETLPAAGEPIY
+239 ETLPAPGEPIY

-262 HNCAPSGAGRYA
+262 HNCAPSGVGQYS
-274 ADSLRTT
+274 ADSLRTQ

-331 DAIMVRR
+331 EAVMVRR
-338 LKSDPAFA
+338 LKSDPSFA
-346 FNHLGIRRFP
+346 FNHLGMRRFP
-356 PRLLEPIEVPYTDEE
+356 PRILEPIEVPYTDEE
-371 REVHDALK
+371 RAIHAALRQ
-379 AYTKSRSGRA
+379 YTKLRTSKA
-389 ADQTERFATEF
+389 VDQTERFATEF

-415 FLSTLEQHEHSL
+415 FLTTLEQHEKSL
-427 RNSKRKA
+427 NAAQRRVAKPTYK
-434 TRPSERALQLE
+434 TLQLE

-456 NDYDEATTDALDT
+456 GDYDEATADALDT

-475 EPTAEELALLKR
+475 ESTADEVTLLEQ
-487 MKDWALRASGHRDSK
+487 MKTWARRAKGQRDSK
-502 AKQLVEWLKQH
+502 VKQLVAWLHEH
-513 LKPGGKWSKERVIIF
+513 LKPGGKWSNERVIIF

-540 VLAIERFTQGDRLL
+540 VLTGEGLTVGDRLL

-560 DPEKREEV
+560 DPEKREAV
-568 KAAFQTSPEISPVR
+568 KAAFQSAPEVSPVR

-629 DKIQVYHFVGK
+629 DKVQVLHFVGK
-640 GYGER
+640 GYKER
-645 ANRQFNGSASE
+645 ANRRFSGPVSDM
-656 LEADLE
+656 EADLE

-686 EQVEEA
+686 EQVQEA
-692 MLGRRTR
+692 MLGRRSA
-699 LDTEKAE
+699 LDTDKAE
-706 KEAEPI
+706 RESEPI
-712 RRMLKF
+712 RKMLRF

-731 QYRETRKELRLS
+731 QYRETRRELRLS
-743 PENIAQVVQV
+743 PDNVAQVVKV
-753 GLALAGQPPL
+753 GLALAGQPAL
-763 KPVLPGTRAMVT
+763 LP
-775 PELKGKATTKGRN
+775 TTTDDGRPCF
-788 KSDSASNESRQTEF
+788 Q
-802 ALIGEQAPEFR
+802 
-813 TAGQPVPSGNLYHL
+813 L
-827 PPLKGSWAACVEGLE
+827 PPLKGSWAACAEGLE
-842 HPHTKEIRPIT
+842 HPHTREIRPIT
-853 FDESVS
+853 FDETVS
-859 KGRDDVVLVHLN
+859 QGRDDVVLVHLN

-887 AEKGRSKLQ
+887 AERGRSKLQ
-896 RVSARVI
+896 RVTARVI
-903 PNDALEAPAVI
+903 PNDVLETPAVI
-914 AHARLVVIGGDSHR
+914 GYARLVVIGGDSYR

-934 SAGGFIKD
+934 AAGGFIKD
-942 QKWGGRL
+942 QKWGSRL
-949 NVGQTETATLQATD
+949 NVGQTLAASNGATTR
-963 KEPSEAIKEK
+963 EPPAAIKTR
-973 LLELYPSLMASLG
+973 LLELYPSLTAPLAS
-986 AALEARMKQLV
+986 ALEARMKQLV
-997 EGLQRKLTE
+997 DGLRKKLEG
-1006 RANKEAADITSI
+1006 RAEKEVDDITSI

-1025 IEAELKDPVYVQPLL
+1025 IEAELHDPVYIQTFL

-1046 ERFERNKDAM
+1046 ERFDRNKDAM
-1056 RKRASEIP
+1056 RARVQEIP
-1064 EEIKRETLAI
+1064 DEIRRETEAI
-1074 RARFA
+1074 RARYA
-1079 DPQPRMF
+1079 DLQARLF

-1095 EKMAGGK
+1095 EKMAGGH